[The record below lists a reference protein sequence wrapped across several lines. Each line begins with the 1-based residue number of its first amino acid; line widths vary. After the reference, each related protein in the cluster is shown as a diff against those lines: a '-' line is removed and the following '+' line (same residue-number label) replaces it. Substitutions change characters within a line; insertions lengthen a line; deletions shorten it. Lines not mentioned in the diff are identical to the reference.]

1 MTPAQQQTAAD
12 EYRATG
18 NIAAAAE
25 AAGCAYKA
33 TWRYLIRV
41 GLHKTTRKRSTVPY
55 EGELGTKPDSEVAE
69 AHGVTRQAVAAAR
82 GVRGIPVWRSED
94 ND

>member
-1 MTPAQQQTAAD
+1 MTPTQQQTAAD

-18 NIAAAAE
+18 NIAAAAD
-25 AAGCAYKA
+25 AAGCAYK
-33 TWRYLIRV
+33 TTRRYLIRA
-41 GLHKTTRKRSTVPY
+41 GLHKAPSRRSTVPY

-82 GVRGIPVWRSED
+82 GVRGIPAWREE
-94 ND
+94 